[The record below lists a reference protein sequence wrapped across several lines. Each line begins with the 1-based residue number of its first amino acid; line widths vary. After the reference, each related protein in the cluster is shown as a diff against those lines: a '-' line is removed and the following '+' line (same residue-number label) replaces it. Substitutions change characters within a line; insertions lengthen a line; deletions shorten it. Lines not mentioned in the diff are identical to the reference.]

1 MAQADSDQGR
11 VERKSDRRG
20 DDRRVEQVKFAGS
33 DRREI
38 DRRSGRD
45 RRDS

>member
-1 MAQADSDQGR
+1 MAKADSDQGR

-20 DDRRVEQVKFAGS
+20 EDRRVEQVKFAGS
-33 DRREI
+33 NRRETE
-38 DRRSGRD
+38 RRSGSD